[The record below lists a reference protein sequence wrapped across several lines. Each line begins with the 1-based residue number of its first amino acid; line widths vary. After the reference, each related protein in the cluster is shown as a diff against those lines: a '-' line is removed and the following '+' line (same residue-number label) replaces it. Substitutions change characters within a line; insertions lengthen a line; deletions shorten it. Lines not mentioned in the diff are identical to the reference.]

1 MVIQKFVAGEREIE
15 EKKRN
20 CKTDKVK
27 YLLPV
32 TVLLYFLF
40 YKKYFGQGPYT
51 NSERRT
57 LTSMISAGITF
68 VNIID
73 HVKKKHHIDEMK

>member
-1 MVIQKFVAGEREIE
+1 MAGEREIE

-40 YKKYFGQGPYT
+40 YKKYFGQGQYT
-51 NSERRT
+51 NSEICVGQKFSHT
-57 LTSMISAGITF
+57 ALGLP
-68 VNIID
+68 
-73 HVKKKHHIDEMK
+73 